1 MIDIVS
7 LSIALGAILI
17 SVVSHIR
24 RSRCWC
30 FDLEMNPSGVA
41 GGVPILKAEEQR
53 LLLTGETL
61 DN

>member
-17 SVVSHIR
+17 SIVSHIR

-30 FDLEMNPSGVA
+30 FDLEMNAPSTN
-41 GGVPILKAEEQR
+41 PKAEEQR
-53 LLLTGETL
+53 LFATGSTP